1 MGSVYTYVHK
11 ERDLLLKDFDK
22 TEVNESKICT
32 TIKTTAEATRGKLK
46 SKKERAIISLIFI
59 ITHKHTLAASS

>member
-22 TEVNESKICT
+22 TEVNESCCI
-32 TIKTTAEATRGKLK
+32 ILK
-46 SKKERAIISLIFI
+46 DIY
-59 ITHKHTLAASS
+59 